1 MSGNFDVTA
10 VTAYISMTAGSAS
23 AVGSGGYTIAVLC
36 QPAAGNNNAS
46 FAGAYASGTV
56 GRALFEDTNHLFGA
70 NDFSSGFGALTQGS
84 WYVLAQTKAAG
95 SNTYRHHIWTY
106 DATGAGLFSHGVSTG
121 SSAQGDGSA
130 TTELRIGAAVTKGN
144 GLIAVVGLWT
154 RPLSDAELDSMR
166 SGNLTAWR
174 DVTGGQPAELVSLE
188 NWNGA
193 TGSTAV
199 IGTSTQSSIT
209 GTVATGA
216 NPPSFNFALTGTVSG
231 TATLTGAG
239 VVTASTPSTVS
250 GTATLTGAGTLTSS
264 AVQRATATLTG
275 AGTLSASVN
284 EQATATL
291 TGAGT
296 LTSAVVQQVTA
307 ALTGAGTLT
316 SPVVQRV
323 TATPTGAGVL
333 TVSSTQQA
341 AAALTAAGTLTS
353 SAVQQAT
360 ATLTGAGVLTAGS
373 AGSVNGTANL
383 TAAGTL
389 AAPAVQSAA
398 AALVGAGS
406 VAVGTITQGF
416 WGVHL

>member
-46 FAGAYASGTV
+46 FAGAYASGTA
-56 GRALFEDTNHLFGA
+56 GRAFFEDTNKIYGA
-70 NDFSSGFGALTQGS
+70 NDFSSGFGTLTQGS

-166 SGNLTAWR
+166 SGSLTAWR

-239 VVTASTPSTVS
+239 VVTASTASTVS

-284 EQATATL
+284 EQ
-291 TGAGT
+291 
-296 LTSAVVQQVTA
+296 VTA
-307 ALTGAGTLT
+307 ALAGAGTLT

-341 AAALTAAGTLTS
+341 AAALTAAGVLTS

-389 AAPAVQSAA
+389 VAPAVQSAT